1 MRITDDVDL
10 KLLSQTPLFSYLS
23 RDEISD
29 ITDALQCSIRN
40 YKRGEV
46 LMQSGGHT
54 DYSGLV
60 LKGRVIIKTAPN
72 LDGGQKIMAEIGL
85 GEMYGEPFNCLSY
98 SAVPITVIAKTDVRV
113 FIVDVRNIFQA
124 KLPTEIFSRL
134 LSNLVIQFAEKIVVF
149 RNKIEV
155 LSQPSVKMKVLTT
168 IKQYAEYQNTLS
180 PVIPF
185 SKVDFSEYLA
195 VGRNTIAKAIDE
207 LIAEGT
213 IRVEGKRYELLKPE
227 NIMFVQR
234 SEHSPANAIHAQI
247 RPGGPSLI
255 NNSA

>member
-72 LDGGQKIMAEIGL
+72 LDGRGMRTISWTAYTAYPSFLRYSSGL
-85 GEMYGEPFNCLSY
+85 SH
-98 SAVPITVIAKTDVRV
+98 
-113 FIVDVRNIFQA
+113 
-124 KLPTEIFSRL
+124 
-134 LSNLVIQFAEKIVVF
+134 
-149 RNKIEV
+149 
-155 LSQPSVKMKVLTT
+155 PS
-168 IKQYAEYQNTLS
+168 
-180 PVIPF
+180 
-185 SKVDFSEYLA
+185 D
-195 VGRNTIAKAIDE
+195 
-207 LIAEGT
+207 
-213 IRVEGKRYELLKPE
+213 
-227 NIMFVQR
+227 
-234 SEHSPANAIHAQI
+234 
-247 RPGGPSLI
+247 SLI
-255 NNSA
+255 LSLR